1 MILTN
6 QNLGV
11 ENRLSGLWGWLSRW
25 KARRR
30 QHRMEDL
37 LKHLHACERR
47 GRTASVDSAAGFLH
61 VSTRRAMRL
70 IALAEGHGLLRRAAN
85 NLVLTEHGRDLAIAV
100 LRAHRLWE
108 RYLADEAGMPL
119 PRVHATANRLEHERV
134 GNSVDELDTVL
145 GFPHTDPHGDPIPSA
160 AGQLAAVPGVALTD
174 WSVGQ
179 AGHIVHLEDEPDFVF
194 RQIVDLKLSPGQRLQ
209 LQSVDDHGRFEV
221 STDGRTLLLP
231 PQVAANVYL
240 EPLEEIHPAA
250 LVSPK
255 RLSEL
260 QQGQAA
266 VIDGIDDSL
275 RGLSRRRLLDL
286 GMTPGTTVTAEHTAM
301 FRDPTAYRVRGTLVA
316 LRREQA
322 DRILLRAETGDE

>member
-6 QNLGV
+6 QNSDAKSQQ
-11 ENRLSGLWGWLSRW
+11 SGLWGWLSRW
-25 KARRR
+25 KARRQ

-47 GRTASVDSAAGFLH
+47 RRTASVESAAGFLH
-61 VSTRRAMRL
+61 VSTRRAMTL
-70 IALAEGHGLLRRAAN
+70 IAQAEARGLLRRAAN
-85 NLVLTEHGRDLAIAV
+85 GLALTDHGRELAMAV

-134 GNSVDELDTVL
+134 GDQVDELDAVL

-160 AGQLAAVPGVALTD
+160 AGQLAAVPGIALTD
-174 WSVGQ
+174 WSTGE
-179 AGHIVHLEDEPDFVF
+179 AGHIVHLEDEPAFVF
-194 RQIVDLKLSPGQRLQ
+194 RQIVDLKLMPGQRLQ
-209 LQSVDDHGRFEV
+209 LQSVDEHGQYEV
-221 STDGRTLLLP
+221 NIDGRTLLLS

-240 EPLEEIHPAA
+240 EPLQELHPTAIAA
-250 LVSPK
+250 PR

-260 QQGQAA
+260 HQSEAA
-266 VIDGIDDSL
+266 VIDRIDDSL

-286 GMTPGTTVTAEHTAM
+286 GMTPGTVVSAEHTAM

-322 DRILLRAETGDE
+322 DRILLRDESTGE